1 MAQRSHRCEEGGRRA
16 ARRLRRLHRADR
28 VDEPRWLAQPP
39 PTPTS
44 SASSSSS
51 PLPASLLARSSR
63 RIRSRRCLLTAASTA
78 WVPEMQLDVS
88 PPCAARRAPHCL
100 APARTHRVVAAVEC
114 CCCTASAVCSRS
126 TSACAA
132 VERAASELRVR
143 RLAALES
150 TRSSQPR
157 SPVAGCLRSSS
168 TPKGNTTATSA
179 LSSTLGRGCKASH
192 CPRCAST

>member
-63 RIRSRRCLLTAASTA
+63 RIRSRWCLLTAASTA
-78 WVPEMQLDVS
+78 CARD
-88 PPCAARRAPHCL
+88 AARRL
-100 APARTHRVVAAVEC
+100 SSLRRTARAALSRAGAHPPGCRCCGVLLLHRQRRVLPFYLGLRGRGAGRLGA
-114 CCCTASAVCSRS
+114 
-126 TSACAA
+126 ACAPPCRLG
-132 VERAASELRVR
+132 EHTQLAAS
-143 RLAALES
+143 
-150 TRSSQPR
+150 Q
-157 SPVAGCLRSSS
+157 PVAGCLRSSS